1 PSIHV
6 PYPLFHAFPAEIQA
20 EVFALTVASFP
31 DTPRPYPF
39 DSFIYRPGYIAPRK
53 KDLALLKTCK
63 RVYQEA
69 KELVWKEG
77 CGNDEET
84 FWWGNNLAMPP
95 EYRNLK
101 LGSSPFGFDCGHS
114 NEGDVANESD
124 PVDNPLHPGRQRSYT
139 AAQWS
144 KIRRIHIFSDVDA
157 FVFNSRVFI
166 RTFMH
171 AEGLRPMEVKITCRY
186 SEWWRWDVN
195 QPPDV
200 PPVVPNTEA
209 YYFPESVGT
218 LIFEIESIEQTIEQK
233 RQELEEQVHRIRN
246 DKNRWKWKRL
256 DDAYLELD
264 EGAGVKEWDWIG
276 TKTFGGRKF
285 NHHPEGDKMTYIVKV
300 LTFKAGTTEV
310 EWDGAPFGEILAKKG
325 YDAVMASAGR

>member
-39 DSFIYRPGYIAPRK
+39 DSYIYRPGYIAPRK
-53 KDLALLKTCK
+53 TDLALLKTCK

-84 FWWGNNLAMPP
+84 FWWGNNLAMLP

-101 LGSSPFGFDCGHS
+101 LGGSPFGFDCGHS
-114 NEGDVANESD
+114 NEGDVANEND
-124 PVDNPLHPGRQRSYT
+124 AYPLT
-139 AAQWS
+139 AIRL
-144 KIRRIHIFSDVDA
+144 IRRIHIFSDVDA
-157 FVFNSRVFI
+157 FVFNSRAFI

-171 AEGLRPMEVKITCRY
+171 AEGLRPMEVKITCRD

-200 PPVVPNTEA
+200 PPAVPNTEA

-218 LIFEIESIEQTIEQK
+218 LIFEIESIEQE
-233 RQELEEQVHRIRN
+233 RQELEEQVRRIWN

-256 DDAYLELD
+256 DDVYLELD
-264 EGAGVKEWDWIG
+264 KGAGVREWHWIG
-276 TKTFGGRKF
+276 TTTFGGRKF
-285 NHHPEGDKMTYIVKV
+285 NHHPEGDKMKYIVKV
-300 LTFKAGTTEV
+300 LTFKAGITEV
-310 EWDGAPFGEILAKKG
+310 EWDGAPLSEILAKKG